1 MPGEWRSPEG
11 ALRVTEE
18 GRFTLRLDRLPEARG
33 ALLLLKGR
41 RTVLLPVPWVGQRL
55 EGWIPLPS
63 EPEEDWQAE
72 VWTAEEL
79 TPEHLQSLLS
89 QSEYPREIL
98 LWLMEGLHRGELS
111 GPKWS
116 QILRALR
123 ESMEE
128 EP

>member
-1 MPGEWRSPEG
+1 M
-11 ALRVTEE
+11 
-18 GRFTLRLDRLPEARG
+18 D
-33 ALLLLKGR
+33 
-41 RTVLLPVPWVGQRL
+41 
-55 EGWIPLPS
+55 PLPS